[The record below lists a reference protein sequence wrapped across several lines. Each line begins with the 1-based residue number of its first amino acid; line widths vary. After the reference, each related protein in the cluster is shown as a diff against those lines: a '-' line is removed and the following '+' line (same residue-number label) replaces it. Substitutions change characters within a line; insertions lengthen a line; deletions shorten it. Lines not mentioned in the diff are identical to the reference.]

1 MVSSTSH
8 KVSHGTSSSAPTRK
22 PPSKGRP
29 MVQKVDTGS
38 PPPPAR
44 PVRRAAQRSLKE
56 RRTSALFEGGALDSQ
71 LSDSQYIRD
80 LVQSDDKSAKKSKR
94 LCRDSLIARNELT
107 STFACEDASG
117 AQTAQVEPFVEMENP
132 SQLVEEFDYPART
145 NDGPGARVISERLGA
160 QSFLARLE
168 PAEFVA
174 MNTVAMVIEKYR
186 RRLEETQKHLDDLTY
201 EHFDLMNNCRRLEDH
216 NARLRGALDE
226 HDIDIPDEEESQYT

>member
-132 SQLVEEFDYPART
+132 SQLVEEFDYP
-145 NDGPGARVISERLGA
+145 ERLGA